1 MRKLT
6 VRYDGNKDSAV
17 FTGSYKNI
25 TSAKIYED
33 GKEVQ
38 VTKDTD
44 KDRIS
49 FEADAGKT
57 YTIDISET
65 NINELKEQASTFL
78 NQLHPDLINAK
89 NELQTAIDLSS
100 KELGTVLTKVK
111 LMDQLYRSY
120 LNKAENIYYLTDKD
134 NLTYSQI
141 DTLYNQLRK
150 LRKTLLENTGD

>member
-1 MRKLT
+1 MGERHCGTFT

-65 NINELKEQASTFL
+65 NINELKEQGVYIFKSAS
-78 NQLHPDLINAK
+78 P
-89 NELQTAIDLSS
+89 
-100 KELGTVLTKVK
+100 
-111 LMDQLYRSY
+111 
-120 LNKAENIYYLTDKD
+120 
-134 NLTYSQI
+134 
-141 DTLYNQLRK
+141 
-150 LRKTLLENTGD
+150 

>member
-1 MRKLT
+1 MTAIKTALFSQ
-6 VRYDGNKDSAV
+6 DHI
-17 FTGSYKNI
+17 KNI

-100 KELGTVLTKVK
+100 KRIR
-111 LMDQLYRSY
+111 YSS
-120 LNKAENIYYLTDKD
+120 DK
-134 NLTYSQI
+134 SQTNGSVI
-141 DTLYNQLRK
+141 S
-150 LRKTLLENTGD
+150 LLSE

>member
-1 MRKLT
+1 MGKGEVRGLKARGNFTIGEKWANGIAEAFT

-49 FEADAGKT
+49 FEADVGKT

-65 NINELKEQASTFL
+65 NINELKIRRLHFKSAS
-78 NQLHPDLINAK
+78 P
-89 NELQTAIDLSS
+89 
-100 KELGTVLTKVK
+100 
-111 LMDQLYRSY
+111 
-120 LNKAENIYYLTDKD
+120 
-134 NLTYSQI
+134 
-141 DTLYNQLRK
+141 
-150 LRKTLLENTGD
+150 